1 MSGSKR
7 RLTVIYD
14 GDCPFCSRYVR
25 LCRLR
30 ESFDVDLVDARAH
43 PDLVVELRSKGYD
56 LDAGI
61 VVQVEEGGAHHGAE
75 AMWLLSTLSSK
86 NGLWNRFFAAV
97 FRNRRLAGILYPV
110 LRAGR
115 NLTLRL
121 LGRKPLR

>member
-1 MSGSKR
+1 MSGNKH

-14 GDCPFCSRYVR
+14 GDCPFCSRYVQF
-25 LCRLR
+25 CRLR
-30 ESFDVDLVDARAH
+30 ETFDVELVDARAH
-43 PDLVVELRSKGYD
+43 PDVAAELWSKGYD
-56 LDAGI
+56 LDAGM
-61 VVQVEEGGAHHGAE
+61 VVQFEGRAHHGAE

-86 NGLWNRFFAAV
+86 SGLWNRSFAAV

>member
-1 MSGSKR
+1 MNGNKH
-7 RLTVIYD
+7 RLVVIYD

-25 LCRLR
+25 LARLR
-30 ESFDVDLVDARAH
+30 DSFDIELVDARARQ
-43 PDLVVELRSKGYD
+43 DVVAELRSSGYD
-56 LDAGI
+56 LDAGM
-61 VVQVEEGGAHHGAE
+61 VVRLEGKTYHGAD

-86 NGLWNRFFAAV
+86 SGLWNRVLAAM

-121 LGRKPLR
+121 LGRKPLH